1 MAIGNDILEFY
12 LGMDDLQELRQ
23 GINEIDEQ
31 IFSLLIQ
38 RLGII
43 KNIILVK
50 KQQNLPIEDKDRE
63 NNIYCRIDSQYDGR
77 QGLFLKDIYKTIINE
92 SKRFQREN

>member
-63 NNIYCRIDSQYDGR
+63 NNIYCRIDSQYEGR